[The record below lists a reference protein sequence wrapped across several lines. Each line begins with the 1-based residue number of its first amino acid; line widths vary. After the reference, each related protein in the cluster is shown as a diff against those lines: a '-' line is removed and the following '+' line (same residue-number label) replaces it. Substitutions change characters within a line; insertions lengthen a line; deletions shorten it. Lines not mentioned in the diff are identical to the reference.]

1 MPDDKSNPK
10 DSKRNLPSWM
20 SSRQKGGG
28 GESSKGNKSSD
39 DSNEPQSNTNHYKK
53 ETKSNEKSFSK
64 LMEGVVFVLSG
75 FVNPE
80 RGTLRS
86 QALEM
91 GAEFKQDWNSD
102 CTLLVCAF
110 ANTPKFRQVES
121 DGGTIISK
129 GWISECHKQRQLVAI
144 EPYFLHAGKP
154 WRKTLTRGAKRDLE
168 TTPTSQP
175 KKQAKESSNPKASAA
190 ASSKDGSP
198 NSVKERL
205 APSKVKRWAMDDLN
219 KTISWLEGQD
229 ETPEPSEV
237 KKIAVEGILTCL
249 QDAIDSLEQNQ
260 DIKQAT
266 EQWRFIPRVVEE
278 LVRIEDTRNN
288 NSSFSSEDL
297 CLQAMNCKQIYE
309 MEFDSFLGE
318 TTEREKEQKTAER
331 SMNGETTDVKSKDA
345 AYESMNGETTDV
357 KSKDAAYDSD
367 STIEMTEEEIDYAY
381 KTVASKICR

>member
-10 DSKRNLPSWM
+10 GSKRNLPSWM
-20 SSRQKGGG
+20 SSRQSGGG
-28 GESSKGNKSSD
+28 GESSKGKKPTD
-39 DSNEPQSNTNHYKK
+39 DSNEPQSSSNHSKK
-53 ETKSNEKSFSK
+53 DAKSNEKSSFSK

-102 CTLLVCAF
+102 CTLLICAF

-121 DGGTIISK
+121 EGGTIISK
-129 GWISECHKQRQLVAI
+129 EWVSECHKQKQLVAI
-144 EPYFLHAGKP
+144 EPYLLHAGKP
-154 WRKTLTRGAKRDLE
+154 WRKTVPRVAKRDLE
-168 TTPTSQP
+168 STPTSQP
-175 KKQAKESSNPKASAA
+175 KKQAKESSNPKANASA
-190 ASSKDGSP
+190 SLKDGSP
-198 NSVKERL
+198 NSVKELL
-205 APSKVKRWAMDDLN
+205 ASSKVKRWAMDDLN
-219 KTISWLEGQD
+219 KTISWLESQD

-266 EQWRFIPRVVEE
+266 GQWRFIPRVVEE

-288 NSSFSSEDL
+288 NSSFSSVDL

-318 TTEREKEQKTAER
+318 TTERKKAEKTHER
-331 SMNGETTDVKSKDA
+331 SRNGEK
-345 AYESMNGETTDV
+345 TDV

-381 KTVASKICR
+381 KRVASKI

>member
-10 DSKRNLPSWM
+10 GSKRSLPAWM

-28 GESSKGNKSSD
+28 GESSKGNKSTD
-39 DSNEPQSNTNHYKK
+39 DSNEPQSSTNHSKK
-53 ETKSNEKSFSK
+53 ETKSNEKSSFSK

-144 EPYFLHAGKP
+144 EPYLLHAGKP
-154 WRKTLTRGAKRDLE
+154 WRKTLTRDAKRDLE

-175 KKQAKESSNPKASAA
+175 KKQAKESSNPKASAS

-288 NSSFSSEDL
+288 KSSFSSEDL

-318 TTEREKEQKTAER
+318 TTERKKEQNTAER
-331 SMNGETTDVKSKDA
+331 
-345 AYESMNGETTDV
+345 SMNGETTDV